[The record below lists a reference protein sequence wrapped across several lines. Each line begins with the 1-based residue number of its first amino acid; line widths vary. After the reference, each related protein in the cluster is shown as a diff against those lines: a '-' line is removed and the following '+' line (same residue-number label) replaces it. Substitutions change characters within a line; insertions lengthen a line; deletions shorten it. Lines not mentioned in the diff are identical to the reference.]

1 VKESEVERLFGDPAV
16 LLGFMRRTR
25 KAVFHNSNIF
35 YRDIQ
40 YAIKDYYDA
49 VERRPIPL
57 TRAAEMA
64 QEVIELYTDVGLL
77 RQVANQAYLLTSPEW
92 STPRGGT
99 YSMLTIHGA
108 PLPEFADSAL
118 ELAIAETPG
127 DRVLYEQ
134 QDVQFKGGDVSPAGA
149 TIAAL
154 QQDASVAPVPEE
166 TPGVEHRLETVGTQ
180 QVETADTTIVEPEA
194 KEGTEQAAPTPPWL
208 RKNEK

>member
-1 VKESEVERLFGDPAV
+1 
-16 LLGFMRRTR
+16 MRRTR
-25 KAVFHNSNIF
+25 KGVFHNSNLF

-40 YAIKDYYDA
+40 YAIKDYFDA

-57 TRAAEMA
+57 TKAAQMA
-64 QEVIELYTDVGLL
+64 NEVIALYTDVGLL

-92 STPRGGT
+92 STPQGGT

-134 QDVQFKGGDVSPAGA
+134 EKQFKGGDVSPEGA

-154 QQDASVAPVPEE
+154 QQDASIAPVPEE
-166 TPGVEHRLETVGTQ
+166 TAGVEHRLETVGTQ
-180 QVETADTTIVEPEA
+180 QAAPSDVEPVSDDEPVGS
-194 KEGTEQAAPTPPWL
+194 KPPWL
-208 RKNEK
+208 RKTDK